1 MLKAAYG
8 FSSFSHKAQCLLCRC
23 FTFVAHVK
31 LSLLHFA
38 VSAARGSGSC
48 NGGAAPGTLAHPL
61 PSVFPLWCSWAVCS
75 ALGALLVLRHCWGSV
90 HSWSRVLLLGWQW
103 LWPQTGRA
111 GCGQLCSHEKTHLQ
125 LFLLDELSGDVCSGL
140 RLKQGAIKR
149 RLASKEESGR
159 RPRGTLPSSSFSFHR
174 CRKSPKL

>member
-31 LSLLHFA
+31 LSLLYFA
-38 VSAARGSGSC
+38 VSAAQGSGSC

-75 ALGALLVLRHCWGSV
+75 ALGALLVLWVCS
-90 HSWSRVLLLGWQW
+90 LLVSCSAFGLAVVVAADGPCW
-103 LWPQTGRA
+103 LWA
-111 GCGQLCSHEKTHLQ
+111 ALQ
-125 LFLLDELSGDVCSGL
+125 
-140 RLKQGAIKR
+140 
-149 RLASKEESGR
+149 
-159 RPRGTLPSSSFSFHR
+159 P
-174 CRKSPKL
+174 